1 MPNRDT
7 KHPRFFKK
15 HFKHG
20 MPIYSDGEIL
30 YISGDNEGIS
40 KLVFDNIEAIRR
52 VVSCEGLTLFY
63 LPEFVNDC
71 LSSRQYSYYF
81 PDISEAPSFVNYSDT
96 YRRLWVELFPKKPI
110 PAGGAF
116 LYFSWDDTVY
126 YYEVQELDSAA
137 IIDNLRLFSNAV
149 SKIDGDV
156 LFSSFP
162 GISSSDYPDDEKA
175 DRGFQYQINIISAE
189 IQERVEK
196 LRVYGVSEAAIK
208 ALFQKEQKL
217 SRLVI
222 TEDYRIVLP
231 GYNGMEVKL
240 EPLPKAVYFLFLLHP
255 EGLMFKEL
263 PCCRDEF
270 MQIYGRV
277 TNRKNDVIAARSIDR
292 VLDPTD
298 NSINE
303 KCSRI
308 REAFISRFD
317 DNLAKEYYIT
327 SYYDL
332 KKRISLDRSLVDLG
346 PLKSI

>member
-1 MPNRDT
+1 MTDRDT
-7 KHPRFFKK
+7 THPRFFKK

-20 MPIYSDGEIL
+20 MPIYSDSEIL
-30 YISGDNEGIS
+30 YISGDNDGIT
-40 KLVFDNIEAIRR
+40 KLVSDNIESIRKIL
-52 VVSCEGLTLFY
+52 SSAGFTLFY
-63 LPEFVNDC
+63 LPEFVNEC
-71 LSSRQYSYYF
+71 LSSRQYSYFF
-81 PDISEAPSFVNYSDT
+81 PDISETPSFVNFSDT

-116 LYFSWDDTVY
+116 LYFSWDNTVY
-126 YYEVQELDSAA
+126 CYEVKELDSAT

-156 LFSSFP
+156 LFSRFP
-162 GISSSDYPDDEKA
+162 GICSYEYPDDEKA
-175 DRGFQYQINIISAE
+175 DRDFQYTIKILSSE

-208 ALFQKEQKL
+208 ALFQKEQTL

-222 TEDYRIVLP
+222 TADYRIVLP
-231 GYNGMEVKL
+231 DYNGMDVKL
-240 EPLPKAVYFLFLLHP
+240 EPLPKAVYFLYLRHP

-263 PCCRDEF
+263 PCYRDEF
-270 MQIYGRV
+270 MQIYGRL
-277 TNRKNDVIAARSIDR
+277 TNRKNDAIAARSIDR

-332 KKRISLDRSLVDLG
+332 KKRISLDRSLVDYG
-346 PLKSI
+346 PLNTI